1 MAQSAKLF
9 VFEER
14 ADVTIEQTRS
24 IPIELA
30 RTGRVGLTQTEI
42 SKLIGRLF
50 IERTAVNLHSELLDA
65 PEFLWED
72 DQWEPLYKQIY
83 TRVPRARA
91 RARARAL
98 SRLVSTRRSSPQVP
112 RHPGARLAAQPAHRH
127 HARAPR
133 RATDADGQR
142 PRVEGVCE
150 REPRARSLFPRE
162 RRRLSSLRLR
172 LTRRS
177 RRPRSSSGSSSG
189 SS

>member
-91 RARARAL
+91 RSPAVSRRGARHRRYLDIPARVSLLNRRIDIMRELLDVLQTQMGNDHASKVCVRESRGRAL
-98 SRLVSTRRSSPQVP
+98 S
-112 RHPGARLAAQPAHRH
+112 
-127 HARAPR
+127 
-133 RATDADGQR
+133 
-142 PRVEGVCE
+142 
-150 REPRARSLFPRE
+150 SLGNVVG
-162 RRRLSSLRLR
+162 S
-172 LTRRS
+172 
-177 RRPRSSSGSSSG
+177 PRSICA
-189 SS
+189 

>member
-91 RARARAL
+91 RSPAVSRRGARHRRYLDIPARVSLLNRRIDIMRELLDVLQTQMGNDHASKVCVRENRARAL
-98 SRLVSTRRSSPQVP
+98 S
-112 RHPGARLAAQPAHRH
+112 
-127 HARAPR
+127 
-133 RATDADGQR
+133 
-142 PRVEGVCE
+142 
-150 REPRARSLFPRE
+150 SLGNVVG
-162 RRRLSSLRLR
+162 S
-172 LTRRS
+172 
-177 RRPRSSSGSSSG
+177 PRSVCA
-189 SS
+189 

>member
-72 DQWEPLYKQIY
+72 DQWEPLYKLIY
-83 TRVPRARA
+83 TYLDIPARVSLLNRRIDIMRELLDVLQTQMGNDHASKARA
-91 RARARAL
+91 RERTHAFTYP
-98 SRLVSTRRSSPQVP
+98 VSQ
-112 RHPGARLAAQPAHRH
+112 PGATSCL
-127 HARAPR
+127 
-133 RATDADGQR
+133 
-142 PRVEGVCE
+142 
-150 REPRARSLFPRE
+150 
-162 RRRLSSLRLR
+162 SLRPPSPTARDSLEFI
-172 LTRRS
+172 
-177 RRPRSSSGSSSG
+177 PSSSGSSFG